1 MNHLD
6 DELRVALRRK
16 EPPAGFAERVLDRLP
31 ATPPGVVQF
40 PSRRRRAPWMAVAA
54 AALVAIAAGSVWLA
68 VPRSAAPQPHEIA
81 NVNVSDALPAPPIR
95 PEPRLPAPQV
105 ESRIVEP
112 PHRIVRVRHTAPR
125 PAADPEAERAA
136 EQLRLA
142 LHIASD
148 KFNDAQRE
156 TLAAL
161 SEPST

>member
-31 ATPPGVVQF
+31 ATPPGVVRF
-40 PSRRRRAPWMAVAA
+40 PSRRRHAPWMAVAA
-54 AALVAIAAGSVWLA
+54 AALVTIAAGSVWLA
-68 VPRSAAPQPHEIA
+68 MPRSAAPQPHEIA
-81 NVNVSDALPAPPIR
+81 NANVPPAPPVTPGPR
-95 PEPRLPAPQV
+95 PSAPSV
-105 ESRIVEP
+105 ESRVVQP
-112 PHRIVRVRHTAPR
+112 PPKIVRIRHSAPR

-161 SEPST
+161 SEPTT